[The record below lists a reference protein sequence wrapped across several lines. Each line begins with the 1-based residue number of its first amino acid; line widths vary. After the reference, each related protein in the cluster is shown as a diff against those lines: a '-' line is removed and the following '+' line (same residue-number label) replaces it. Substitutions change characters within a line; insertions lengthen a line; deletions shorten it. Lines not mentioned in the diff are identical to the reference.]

1 MGGKLNDIRET
12 SSNAIQ
18 IIRDL
23 KNPEVHESLNRVKD
37 VAATVKE
44 IVESF
49 KDPSMV
55 KNIENFRLTLEAI
68 ERIST
73 KIDSLRSDTQ
83 NSGIMDEI
91 SSTIKACRLA
101 LDSLNNEGST
111 KDLVTESKNLISE
124 ISSMIL
130 EIKHLLRTIGG
141 NTDGNSN
148 IAGIVDNVKDIRNYA
163 KSVREDFIEKY

>member
-37 VAATVKE
+37 ITATVKE

-55 KNIENFRLTLEAI
+55 KNIENFRLTLESI
-68 ERIST
+68 ERISS
-73 KIDSLRSDTQ
+73 KIESLRTDTQ
-83 NSGIMDEI
+83 NSGMMDEI
-91 SSTIKACRLA
+91 SSTIRACRLA
-101 LDSLNNEGST
+101 LDTLNNEGGT
-111 KDLVTESKNLISE
+111 KELVSVSRNLITE
-124 ISSMIL
+124 ISSMVL
-130 EIKHLLRTIGG
+130 EIRQLLHTIG
-141 NTDGNSN
+141 NADANAD
-148 IAGIVDNVKDIRNYA
+148 IAGIVGNVKDIRDYA
-163 KSVREDFIEKY
+163 KSVREDFK

>member
-37 VAATVKE
+37 ITATVKE

-55 KNIENFRLTLEAI
+55 KNIENFRLTLESI
-68 ERIST
+68 ERISS
-73 KIDSLRSDTQ
+73 KIESLRTDTQ
-83 NSGIMDEI
+83 NSGMMDEI
-91 SSTIKACRLA
+91 SSTIKTCRLA
-101 LDSLNNEGST
+101 LDTLNNEGGT
-111 KDLVTESKNLISE
+111 KELVSVSRNLISE
-124 ISSMIL
+124 VSSTVL
-130 EIKHLLRTIGG
+130 EIRQLLHTIG
-141 NTDGNSN
+141 NADANADV
-148 IAGIVDNVKDIRNYA
+148 AGIVANVKDIRDYT
-163 KSVREDFIEKY
+163 KSVREDFK

>member
-37 VAATVKE
+37 ITATVKG

-55 KNIENFRLTLEAI
+55 KNIENFRLTLESI
-68 ERIST
+68 ERISS
-73 KIDSLRSDTQ
+73 KIESLRTDTQ
-83 NSGIMDEI
+83 NSGMMDEI

-101 LDSLNNEGST
+101 LDTLNNEGGT
-111 KDLVTESKNLISE
+111 KELVSVSRNLISE
-124 ISSMIL
+124 ISSTVL
-130 EIKHLLRTIGG
+130 EIRQLLHTIG
-141 NTDGNSN
+141 NADANADV
-148 IAGIVDNVKDIRNYA
+148 AGIVANVKDIRDYT
-163 KSVREDFIEKY
+163 KSVREDFK

>member
-37 VAATVKE
+37 ITATVKE

-55 KNIENFRLTLEAI
+55 KNIENFRLTLESI
-68 ERIST
+68 ERISS
-73 KIDSLRSDTQ
+73 KIESLRTDTQ
-83 NSGIMDEI
+83 NSGMMDEI
-91 SSTIKACRLA
+91 SSTIRACRLA
-101 LDSLNNEGST
+101 LDTLNNEGGT
-111 KDLVTESKNLISE
+111 KELVSVSRNLISE
-124 ISSMIL
+124 ISSTVL
-130 EIKHLLRTIGG
+130 EIRQLLHTIG
-141 NTDGNSN
+141 NADANAD
-148 IAGIVDNVKDIRNYA
+148 IAGIVNNVKDIRDYT
-163 KSVREDFIEKY
+163 KSVREDFK

>member
-37 VAATVKE
+37 ITATVKE

-55 KNIENFRLTLEAI
+55 KNIENFRLTLESI
-68 ERIST
+68 ERISS
-73 KIDSLRSDTQ
+73 KIESLRTDTQ
-83 NSGIMDEI
+83 NSGMMDEI

-101 LDSLNNEGST
+101 LDTLNNEGGT
-111 KDLVTESKNLISE
+111 KELVSVSRNLISE
-124 ISSMIL
+124 ISSTVL
-130 EIKHLLRTIGG
+130 EIRQLLHTIG
-141 NTDGNSN
+141 NADANADV
-148 IAGIVDNVKDIRNYA
+148 AGIVANVKDIRDFT
-163 KSVREDFIEKY
+163 KSVREDFK